1 MIDDEFTKKTNK
13 KWEDT
18 VEFLVIM
25 FGILLLVL
33 VITLFFVVVT
43 DDMSFPI
50 LDCFFF

>member
-1 MIDDEFTKKTNK
+1 MIEGEYPKKPDK

-18 VEFLVIM
+18 VEFLMIM
-25 FGILLLVL
+25 FGILSLVL